1 MEYTADSIRAD
12 AAAFQECVRSLR
24 TEVGRVFIG
33 QPGLVE
39 QLIWCVFC
47 GGHAL
52 LEGAP
57 GLGKT
62 LLVNTLCR
70 ALDLRFSRVQC
81 TPDLMPADVVG
92 TNLLVEDPH
101 GGRTFRFQPGPIFA
115 NVVLADEINRATPK
129 TQSAFLEA
137 MQEHRV
143 TVFGS
148 THPLEEPFCVLAT
161 QNPIEMEGTYPLPE
175 AQLDRFFFKL
185 KVRLPGI
192 DELSQIMAL
201 TTSDEAPSV
210 HARYGAAAV
219 RAMSRLVRQVKIAED
234 VKRLALRLMLATHA
248 ESAEATPLARR
259 FVRYGASPRA
269 AQAMILAGKAR
280 ALAAGRYHVAAEDI
294 LAAAHPA
301 LAHRIVLNFEGE
313 MQRVTPDAIVDEA
326 LAVARA

>member
-1 MEYTADSIRAD
+1 MEQTTGSIRAE
-12 AAAFQECVRSLR
+12 AAAFQECVATLKA
-24 TEVGRVFIG
+24 EVGRVFIG
-33 QPGLVE
+33 QPELVE
-39 QLIWCVFC
+39 HLIWCLFC

-81 TPDLMPADVVG
+81 TPDLMPADVIG
-92 TNLLVEDPH
+92 TNLLVDDAEA
-101 GGRTFRFQPGPIFA
+101 GRAFRFQPGPIFA

-143 TVFGS
+143 TVFGA
-148 THPLEEPFCVLAT
+148 THPLEEPFCVFAT

-175 AQLDRFFFKL
+175 AQLDRFFFKMQ
-185 KVRLPGI
+185 VRLPGI
-192 DELSQIMAL
+192 DELSQIMSL
-201 TTSDEAPSV
+201 TTGGDAPAV
-210 HARYGAAAV
+210 HARYGTGAV
-219 RAMSRLVRQVKIAED
+219 RAMARLVRQVKLAED
-234 VKRLALRLMLATHA
+234 VKRVALRLMLATHA
-248 ESAEATPLARR
+248 ESAEATPLAKR

-280 ALAAGRYHVAAEDI
+280 ALAAGRYHVSAEDI
-294 LAAAHPA
+294 LAVAHPA

-313 MQRVTPDAIVDEA
+313 MQRVGAGSIVDEA
-326 LAVARA
+326 LAAARV